1 MQSNAFF
8 LEFRCVERYALRMTL
23 VQMRHLIALAETGSF
38 RRAAELTFLTQPAFS
53 RSIKALEDELGQ
65 RLFDRQ
71 GWRSEPTPFGLEVLQ
86 RARRLVQ
93 EAEHLKEDAR
103 RIQEGLTGTI
113 RLGLGSGPGAIL
125 TLPLLRHMA
134 THHPRAHLELSRANT
149 TLLAVALRERRL
161 DALVIDARSLP
172 PAPDLEVQAVS
183 ELRGAFLCRPGH
195 PLAGRGRPL
204 RFDEL
209 LAYPFASTPLSDEI
223 GRLLVERYGPQAHLE
238 RCVTLRSEEIASLV
252 AVAELTDTVV
262 LTTRAAAP
270 SLVELALQPPLQA
283 NARFALVTL
292 AGRSEPPLL
301 PLLKGLIADG
311 LRG

>member
-1 MQSNAFF
+1 
-8 LEFRCVERYALRMTL
+8 MTL

-71 GWRSEPTPFGLEVLQ
+71 GWRSVATPFGESVLG

-103 RIQEGLTGTI
+103 RVQEGLTGAI

-125 TLPLLRHMA
+125 TQPLLRHMA
-134 THHPRAHLELSRANT
+134 TQHPRAHLELARANT
-149 TLLAVALRERRL
+149 ALLALALRERRL

-172 PAPDLEVQAVS
+172 PAPDLEVQAVT

-195 PLAGRGRPL
+195 PLTQRRAPL
-204 RFDEL
+204 RFD
-209 LAYPFASTPLSDEI
+209 
-223 GRLLVERYGPQAHLE
+223 
-238 RCVTLRSEEIASLV
+238 
-252 AVAELTDTVV
+252 
-262 LTTRAAAP
+262 
-270 SLVELALQPPLQA
+270 
-283 NARFALVTL
+283 
-292 AGRSEPPLL
+292 
-301 PLLKGLIADG
+301 
-311 LRG
+311 

>member
-1 MQSNAFF
+1 
-8 LEFRCVERYALRMTL
+8 MTL
-23 VQMRHLIALAETGSF
+23 VQLRHLIALAETGSF

-86 RARRLVQ
+86 RARRLVL
-93 EAEHLKEDAR
+93 EADHLREDAR
-103 RIQEGLTGTI
+103 RVQQGQTGTI

-134 THHPRAHLELSRANT
+134 THHPRAHQELSRANT

-172 PAPDLEVQAVS
+172 PASDLEVQAVS
-183 ELRGAFLCRPGH
+183 ELRGAFLCRPEH
-195 PLAGRGRPL
+195 PLAQRDGPVG
-204 RFDEL
+204 FDEL

-238 RCVTLRSEEIASLV
+238 HCVSLRSEEIASLV
-252 AVAELTDTVV
+252 AVAEVTDTVV

-270 SLVELALQPPLQA
+270 SLVELTLDPPLQA

-292 AGRSEPPLL
+292 GGRSEPALL
-301 PLLKGLIADG
+301 PVLRGLIAEWLKD
-311 LRG
+311 

>member
-1 MQSNAFF
+1 
-8 LEFRCVERYALRMTL
+8 MTL

-71 GWRSEPTPFGLEVLQ
+71 GWRTDPTPFGESVLE

-103 RIQEGLTGTI
+103 RVQEGLTGTL

-125 TLPLLRHMA
+125 TQPLLRHMA
-134 THHPRAHLELSRANT
+134 TQHPRAHLELARANT
-149 TLLAVALRERRL
+149 TLLVLALRERRL
-161 DALVIDARSLP
+161 DALVVDARSLP
-172 PAPDLEVQAVS
+172 PAPDLEVQAVT

-195 PLAGRGRPL
+195 PLTQRAAPL
-204 RFDEL
+204 RFDDL

-238 RCVTLRSEEIASLV
+238 HCVTLRSEEIAALV
-252 AVAELTDTVV
+252 AVAEVTDTVV
-262 LTTRAAAP
+262 LTTRPAAP
-270 SLVELALQPPLQA
+270 ALVELELQPPLQA

-301 PLLKGLIADG
+301 PLLKGLIVG
-311 LRG
+311 RLKGEL